1 MKTGP
6 LTKADF
12 LKLWT
17 SAMDSGYTRPLVEG
31 GLGSGYEVWD
41 QAFDQGAA
49 LSQEIDTGTQGLY
62 INPSSSQSDIPAT
75 GGIAATVTLTV
86 TRSTNLGVSVSFA
99 PGQLFGEVATDHSA
113 TGAVSVATGRE
124 YFCSETTLA
133 PGEASRTFNVTAD
146 VVGFGGNYPQPG
158 TITAIE
164 QVGQIRSASG
174 ANVFL

>member
-62 INPSSSQSDIPAT
+62 TNPSSSQSDIPAT
-75 GGIAATVTLTV
+75 GGIDAKRVDIANDC
-86 TRSTNLGVSVSFA
+86 RDDGRNKCHGV
-99 PGQLFGEVATDHSA
+99 
-113 TGAVSVATGRE
+113 
-124 YFCSETTLA
+124 
-133 PGEASRTFNVTAD
+133 
-146 VVGFGGNYPQPG
+146 
-158 TITAIE
+158 
-164 QVGQIRSASG
+164 
-174 ANVFL
+174 